1 MAHRPAMERVCSISC
16 EQMHTRRTG
25 ENVCGAC
32 DDTSQARCS
41 YRLPCAEDNATED
54 RAAAARLLRAAD
66 LHGPGLRFRGSPA
79 QTDSWE
85 RSTAALVPG
94 KAERVASGVAR
105 SRRVAGPLFLPWRL
119 SCAPSPGSLSSSPG
133 HSPPCSASS
142 WGVAGEKKA
151 WPTSRRPRPSQPQLP
166 GQAGWPSSE
175 RGQ

>member
-41 YRLPCAEDNATED
+41 YRLPCAEDNVTED

-105 SRRVAGPLFLPWRL
+105 SRRPLPALEAFLCSIPRQPLLKSWPQSPLL
-119 SCAPSPGSLSSSPG
+119 SFLMGGGGGGKGLADPSPTSPE
-133 HSPPCSASS
+133 SAS
-142 WGVAGEKKA
+142 AA
-151 WPTSRRPRPSQPQLP
+151 WT
-166 GQAGWPSSE
+166 GWLAE
-175 RGQ
+175 Q